1 MNFNLRSLYGVML
14 LVGISAV
21 SIFSIV
27 GFLSNA
33 YADNATM
40 GANMTMNANV
50 NSSTTMTGN
59 TNMTNNTN
67 MTSNSNMTKSMNA
80 TMTGNTNMTNTG
92 VPSVP
97 KILSPLQQFKSGVAA
112 KSVQCHGG
120 FTLIIKAEDGS
131 PACVSSQI
139 AQTLVARGWGTM
151 S

>member
-59 TNMTNNTN
+59 TTMTNNT
-67 MTSNSNMTKSMNA
+67 NMTKSMNA

-131 PACVSSQI
+131 PACVSAQI